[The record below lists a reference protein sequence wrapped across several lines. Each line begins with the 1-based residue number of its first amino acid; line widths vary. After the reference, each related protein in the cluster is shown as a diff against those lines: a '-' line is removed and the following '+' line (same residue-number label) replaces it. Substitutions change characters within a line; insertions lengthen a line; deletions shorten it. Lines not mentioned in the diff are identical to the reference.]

1 MKDEN
6 LMPLSGKLLPKV
18 FVFALL
24 LAAGGCMSDSDFMP
38 GDAYI
43 PPASGNTQDYAENPM
58 DVGSETDFTSPVLD
72 PFDPYDPNYGS
83 SETDT
88 DNMSDLSSS
97 NEDESEVLIVEE
109 EESSDETSVPETA
122 QSEEKSSSE
131 LKPTDSASD
140 KTTSSTNSAEEKK
153 TQTVSSSNGSN
164 PQNNTQNL
172 QTYTVQKGDSLSGI
186 AAMYGI
192 TVSEIAEL
200 NGIADKNKIRAGQ
213 VLKIPAN
220 ANKDHAKQQKEKIA
234 NGELYIVKAGDSL
247 SVIAQKFGVK
257 TADLAAAN
265 KLDPAKPIYVG
276 QKLVIP
282 AGGKKVSSASSSSLP
297 GKTKKQD
304 KATPSATASK
314 TSAQPKTEPKQE
326 KSAAAASSTTTTTAP
341 AATSS
346 KAASAEDAANQD
358 LEELLPG
365 ISSPDASASQ
375 PTSSTSL
382 NDDSNVLP
390 IVIDRDMTLEEI
402 AEGFGRSLDDVKRLN
417 PQYKPGEK
425 IKSQT
430 TIILPFF

>member
-1 MKDEN
+1 
-6 LMPLSGKLLPKV
+6 MPLSGKVLPKV

-38 GDAYI
+38 GDAYL

-58 DVGSETDFTSPVLD
+58 DVGSETDLTSPVLD
-72 PFDPYDPNYGS
+72 PFDPYDPSYGNN
-83 SETDT
+83 ET

-97 NEDESEVLIVEE
+97 GNEDESEVLIVEE
-109 EESSDETSVPETA
+109 EESSDKTSV
-122 QSEEKSSSE
+122 SENDQPKDKDSSK
-131 LKPTDSASD
+131 LKPTDSVSSKATLSTDSD
-140 KTTSSTNSAEEKK
+140 KEEKPQTTSTSTGN
-153 TQTVSSSNGSN
+153 TQNDN
-164 PQNNTQNL
+164 QNL
-172 QTYTVQKGDSLSGI
+172 QTYTVQKGDSLSEI

-192 TVSEIAEL
+192 TVSEIVEL

-213 VLKIPAN
+213 VLKIPTN
-220 ANKDHAKQQKEKIA
+220 ANKDHAKQQKEKVA

-282 AGGKKVSSASSSSLP
+282 EGGKKVSSASSSSLP
-297 GKTKKQD
+297 EKTKKQD

-326 KSAAAASSTTTTTAP
+326 KSAAAASTATTTAP